1 MIVCVERTHKNLVMS
16 VRGIRMHT
24 HIYPQPVAVQ
34 IGNEVTVGMLWS
46 PQGQPCDHG
55 GYLGYGPDGNW

>member
-1 MIVCVERTHKNLVMS
+1 
-16 VRGIRMHT
+16 MHT

-34 IGNEVTVGMLWS
+34 IGNEVTVGMLWA